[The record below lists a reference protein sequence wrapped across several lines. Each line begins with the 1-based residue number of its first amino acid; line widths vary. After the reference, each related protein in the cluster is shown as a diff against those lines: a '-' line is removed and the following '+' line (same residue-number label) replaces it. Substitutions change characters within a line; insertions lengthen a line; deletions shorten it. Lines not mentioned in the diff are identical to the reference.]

1 MRGWRSRGSAC
12 LVLVYVLVL
21 RSERAGHAN
30 CNGDCECEY
39 DCLGL
44 FSPSAG
50 QREGGMGEG
59 VGVRYN
65 TTRLMA
71 GSLAESLNRLD
82 FVESYENGKGL

>member
-1 MRGWRSRGSAC
+1 M
-12 LVLVYVLVL
+12 LVYVLVL

-50 QREGGMGEG
+50 QREGASGRGG
-59 VGVRYN
+59 WCTID

-71 GSLAESLNRLD
+71 GSLAESLR
-82 FVESYENGKGL
+82 FC